1 MTLSRR
7 DFLKLSSLI
16 ASSAALASCA
26 PVDRVL
32 APLADLPW
40 PALDPADFLALNRLT
55 FGPRPEERQRLLEI
69 GLAGW
74 IEEQL
79 APDSLEDRLCDFRL
93 RNLPTLSMSA
103 SDLAD
108 VSDRIFE
115 NVDRARVPAELRQ
128 ATLLRQVFSR
138 RQLHEVMVEF
148 WSDHFNIATAKGDCF
163 FLKTI
168 DDREVIRRHALGSFR
183 DLLWGSAHSPAM
195 LVYLDN
201 QANRKE
207 APNENYARELMELH
221 TLGVDG
227 GYSQRDVMELA
238 RCLTGWTVKEHFW
251 RGQFT
256 FDQDAHDRGSKTV
269 LGLEIGNEGQA
280 EAEAVLELLAAHP
293 STARFISAKLAR
305 RFLSDAPPE
314 DIVARA
320 AAVFMETKGD
330 IRAVLRVILL
340 TDLGGLV
347 AGDDALGQYR
357 PLGSRL
363 QPKYKRPVNF
373 IVSALRMLNAET
385 DGADPLQD
393 YLLRMGQA
401 YFGWPMPDGYP
412 DRGEPW
418 QGSLMPR
425 WQFAFGLV
433 RNEIAGTQVDLQEL
447 AAVSGAAALADSAD
461 QLASLLLGAPLD
473 PGVRDGLLAD
483 IRSAG
488 AADDEAA
495 QLMAGGLL
503 ASPAFQWR

>member
-1 MTLSRR
+1 
-7 DFLKLSSLI
+7 
-16 ASSAALASCA
+16 
-26 PVDRVL
+26 
-32 APLADLPW
+32 
-40 PALDPADFLALNRLT
+40 
-55 FGPRPEERQRLLEI
+55 
-69 GLAGW
+69 
-74 IEEQL
+74 
-79 APDSLEDRLCDFRL
+79 
-93 RNLPTLSMSA
+93 
-103 SDLAD
+103 
-108 VSDRIFE
+108 
-115 NVDRARVPAELRQ
+115 
-128 ATLLRQVFSR
+128 
-138 RQLHEVMVEF
+138 
-148 WSDHFNIATAKGDCF
+148 
-163 FLKTI
+163 
-168 DDREVIRRHALGSFR
+168 
-183 DLLWGSAHSPAM
+183 
-195 LVYLDN
+195 
-201 QANRKE
+201 
-207 APNENYARELMELH
+207 MELH